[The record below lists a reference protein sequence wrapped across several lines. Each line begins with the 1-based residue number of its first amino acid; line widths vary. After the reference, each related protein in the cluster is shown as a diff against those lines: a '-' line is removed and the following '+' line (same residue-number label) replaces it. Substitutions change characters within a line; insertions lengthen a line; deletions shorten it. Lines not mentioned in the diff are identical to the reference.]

1 MKILAVDDEKLML
14 DFLYACLSEARYTDF
29 TSVSDPELAMR
40 TIVRER
46 PEFDCILLDINMPGK
61 SGLDMC
67 REIRAIERYRHVPII
82 MITSKSDR
90 ASVSSAFAKGATDY
104 LTKPFDAFEVV
115 HRIRL
120 AGAMVAER
128 KAARDS
134 YLALERYRN
143 SDTPVATRASSNST
157 NAWIEG
163 RNLVGQQELRN
174 YLSQVTK
181 GSDLYADIFGIRLM
195 KADAIFEACK
205 PTDFIDIMDEVG
217 GSVLASLDDDNS
229 LVSLLGNGTF
239 VCATGSPIEEDLDSL
254 EDRIQAECNARLSR
268 RFPEITFDLIATE
281 PFRFSMLSRS
291 QPNLDR
297 IRKVIFNRA
306 DARIEARHRG
316 ETRTAARA

>member
-14 DFLYACLSEARYTDF
+14 DFLHACLAESGYTDF
-29 TSVSDPELAMR
+29 TSVTDPELAMR

-61 SGLDMC
+61 SGLEMC
-67 REIRAIERYRHVPII
+67 RDIRAIERYRHVPII

-90 ASVSSAFAKGATDY
+90 TSVSSAFAKGATDY
-104 LTKPFDAFEVV
+104 LTKPFDAFEVA

-120 AGAMVAER
+120 AGALVAER

-143 SDTPVATRASSNST
+143 TDTPMATRANNQST

-163 RNLVGQQELRN
+163 RHLVGQQELRN

-181 GSDLYADIFGIRLM
+181 GSDLYADVFGVRLM
-195 KADAIFEACK
+195 HADTIFEACR
-205 PTDFIDIMDEVG
+205 PNDFMDIMDEVG
-217 GSVLASLDDDNS
+217 GAVLASLNDENS

-239 VCATGSPIEEDLDSL
+239 VCATGTPVEEELESL
-254 EDRIQAECNARLSR
+254 EDRIQAECHARLSR
-268 RFPEITFDLIATE
+268 RFPEIVFDLVATE

-306 DARIEARHRG
+306 DARTESRLRDDG
-316 ETRTAARA
+316 RNVARA

>member
-14 DFLYACLSEARYTDF
+14 DFLYACLKEAGYEDF
-29 TSVSDPELAMR
+29 TSISDPELAMR

-46 PEFDCILLDINMPGK
+46 PEFDCILLDIDMPGK
-61 SGLDMC
+61 SGLEMC

-82 MITSKSDR
+82 MVTAKSDR
-90 ASVSSAFAKGATDY
+90 TSVGSAFAKGATDY
-104 LTKPFDAFEVV
+104 LTKPFDSFEVV
-115 HRIRL
+115 HRVRL
-120 AGAMVAER
+120 AGALVAER

-134 YLALERYRN
+134 YLALERFK
-143 SDTPVATRASSNST
+143 STDTPVATRPNSNAT

-181 GSDLYADIFGIRLM
+181 GSDLYADIFGVRLLHV
-195 KADAIFEACK
+195 DNIFEACK
-205 PTDFIDIMDEVG
+205 PNDFIDIMDEVG
-217 GSVLASLDDDNS
+217 GSVLASLSDENS

-239 VCATGSPIEEDLDSL
+239 VCATGSPVEEELESL
-254 EDRIQAECNARLSR
+254 EDRIQAECQARLSR
-268 RFPEITFDLIATE
+268 RFPDIAFDLIVTE

-291 QPNLDR
+291 QPNFDR

-306 DARIEARHRG
+306 DARLDSRSSSGQRSV
-316 ETRTAARA
+316 ARA

>member
-14 DFLYACLSEARYTDF
+14 DFLYACLSDAGFKDF

-40 TIVRER
+40 MILRER

-61 SGLDMC
+61 SGLDLC
-67 REIRAIERYRHVPII
+67 REIRSIERYRHVPII
-82 MITSKSDR
+82 MITAKSDR
-90 ASVSSAFAKGATDY
+90 ASVGSAFAKGATDY

-120 AGAMVAER
+120 AGALVAER
-128 KAARDS
+128 RAARDS

-143 SDTPVATRASSNST
+143 VDTPLATRSGANST

-163 RNLVGQQELRN
+163 RHLVGQQELRN

-181 GSDLYADIFGIRLM
+181 GSDLYADILGVRLM
-195 KADAIFEACK
+195 DVDSIFDACK
-205 PTDFIDIMDEVG
+205 PADFIDMMDEVG
-217 GSVLASLDDDNS
+217 GSVLASLGDENS
-229 LVSLLGNGTF
+229 MISLLGNGTF
-239 VCATGSPIEEDLDSL
+239 VCATGSPVEEPLEDL
-254 EDRIQAECNARLSR
+254 EDRISDECRARLSR
-268 RFPEITFDLIATE
+268 RFPEISFDIVATE

-306 DARIEARHRG
+306 DTRAEAKRQ
-316 ETRTAARA
+316 AAMRNPRRA